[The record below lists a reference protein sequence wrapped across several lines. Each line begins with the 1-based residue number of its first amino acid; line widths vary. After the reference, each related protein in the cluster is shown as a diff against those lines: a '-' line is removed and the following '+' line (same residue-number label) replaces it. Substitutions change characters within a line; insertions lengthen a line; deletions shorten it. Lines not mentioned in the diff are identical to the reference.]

1 MAPAATLVDTPVTPA
16 NGLKAAKTDQT
27 AASKGDQPTLVRL
40 SDEELASGVTSHDT
54 IQACLEAFHR
64 DGVVV
69 LYNAIPEALI
79 DKLNAKM
86 TEDSIRIQDM
96 QGTHFHQG
104 KNTRNMSVA
113 PPLTEEW
120 IMKEF
125 WANDHVVKIT
135 EHILGPKPE
144 LVFVRSNSTLPHTT
158 GRQAVHSDVPRDHIH
173 LPFMIIANIF
183 LCEVTPYVAPALVTI
198 TLPE

>member
-1 MAPAATLVDTPVTPA
+1 MAPATTLPDTSISPA
-16 NGLKAAKTDQT
+16 NGNKSGKAY
-27 AASKGDQPTLVRL
+27 GPTLVRL
-40 SDEELASGVTSHDT
+40 SDEELASGNTSLDT

-69 LYNAIPEALI
+69 LYNAIPETLI
-79 DKLNAKM
+79 DKLNKKM
-86 TEDSIRIQDM
+86 IEDSIRIQDL

-113 PPLTEEW
+113 PPLTQEW

-125 WANDHVVKIT
+125 WANDHVVRIV

-144 LVFVRSNSTLPHTT
+144 LVFVRSNSTLPRTT
-158 GRQAVHSDVPRDHIH
+158 GRQAVHSDVPRDH
-173 LPFMIIANIF
+173 LNFPFMIIANIF
-183 LCEVTPYVAPALVTI
+183 LCEVTP
-198 TLPE
+198 